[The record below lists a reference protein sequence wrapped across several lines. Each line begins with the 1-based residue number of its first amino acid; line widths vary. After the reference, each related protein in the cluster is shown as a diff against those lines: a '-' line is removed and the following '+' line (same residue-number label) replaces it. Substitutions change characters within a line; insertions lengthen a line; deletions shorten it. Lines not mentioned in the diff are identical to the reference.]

1 MEITMLVLI
10 AGILFLWYR
19 KFTSAGY
26 NFNNTIF
33 RVKYTHGHPD
43 INKPSWCNL
52 GFKNSD
58 IYLLSTFSNEVA
70 KINGKHIKNVIV
82 EDETTFKEKV
92 TLARMAMIGVFA
104 FALKKK
110 KTNELAYLTIE
121 WNDGRF
127 DNSTI
132 FEYSGKGSFQKANRD
147 RNKIMNFIR

>member
-1 MEITMLVLI
+1 MVITMLVII
-10 AGILFLWYR
+10 AGILFIWYR
-19 KFTSAGY
+19 RFTSAGY
-26 NFNNTIF
+26 DFKNTIL

-43 INKPSWCNL
+43 INQPSWYNL
-52 GFKNSD
+52 GIRNSD

-70 KINGKHIKNVIV
+70 KISGKNVKNVVV
-82 EDETTFKEKV
+82 EDGTTFKEKV

-132 FEYSGKGSFQKANRD
+132 FEYSGKGSLQKANRD
-147 RNKIMNFIR
+147 KNKIMNLIR